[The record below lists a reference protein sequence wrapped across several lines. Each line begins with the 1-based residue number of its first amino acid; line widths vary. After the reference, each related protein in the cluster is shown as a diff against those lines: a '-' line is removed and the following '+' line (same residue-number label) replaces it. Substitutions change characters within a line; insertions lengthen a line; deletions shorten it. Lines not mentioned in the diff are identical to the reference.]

1 MNFVEGGMCH
11 ITGEKC
17 LLGPRGVTAKNSGGE
32 CEMHGRFDVWLTE
45 ENNLFISDMGTPAE
59 EPKRCFALGVNVR
72 LALDIATA
80 KAKQFGTHVLTSQ
93 RTCIKCGAGYWMT
106 DYGDSAGLLET
117 AHSHLC
123 PNCRATQ
130 VDADV
135 ERLGTQRYWC
145 G

>member
-1 MNFVEGGMCH
+1 MCMNFVEGGMCH

-80 KAKQFGTHVLTSQ
+80 KAKQF
-93 RTCIKCGAGYWMT
+93 
-106 DYGDSAGLLET
+106 
-117 AHSHLC
+117 
-123 PNCRATQ
+123 
-130 VDADV
+130 
-135 ERLGTQRYWC
+135 
-145 G
+145 